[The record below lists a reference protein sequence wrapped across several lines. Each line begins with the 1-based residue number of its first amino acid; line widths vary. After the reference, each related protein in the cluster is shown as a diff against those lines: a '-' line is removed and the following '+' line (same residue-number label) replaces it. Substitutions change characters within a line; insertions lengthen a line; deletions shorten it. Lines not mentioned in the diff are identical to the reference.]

1 MFGTIATQLSASN
14 DDFTKRAMR
23 HILTPI
29 ANVISGQMLGSAGLV
44 ISAAAAVTA
53 KTGAVA
59 VNATV
64 NGRLLSIPAGTVLPA
79 LAGTTPINTFN
90 IYVFYTNNAGVLTS
104 NMGIAAATLGGVI
117 WPQTALGSVIVGA
130 LTVNPTTAPFIG
142 GTTALDAVSTNVV
155 YISPVGAFDPSINY
169 A

>member
-1 MFGTIATQLSASN
+1 MFGTIATQISASN
-14 DDFTKRAMR
+14 DDFTKRTLRRIFTAM
-23 HILTPI
+23 

-64 NGRLLSIPAGTVLPA
+64 NGRLISIPAGTVLPA
-79 LAGTTPINTFN
+79 LTGTTLINAFN
-90 IYVFYTNNAGVLTS
+90 IYVFYINNASVITS
-104 NMGIAAATLGGVI
+104 NMGIAATTLGGVI
-117 WPQTALGSVIVGA
+117 WPQTPVGSVIVGA
-130 LTVNPTTAPFIG
+130 LTVNPTAASFVG